1 MKNKE
6 KYESG
11 KDKLLFLLTQQVLPK
26 GQEPLGRP
34 PKKEQTDPVTQIP
47 ASPLGLGD
55 VQESKVSNEFSILG
69 L

>member
-1 MKNKE
+1 M
-6 KYESG
+6 
-11 KDKLLFLLTQQVLPK
+11 QQILPR
-26 GQEPLGRP
+26 GQGPLGRP
-34 PKKEQTDPVTQIP
+34 PKKEQTELGTQIP

>member
-1 MKNKE
+1 M
-6 KYESG
+6 
-11 KDKLLFLLTQQVLPK
+11 QQILPK

-34 PKKEQTDPVTQIP
+34 PKKEQTDPGTQIP
-47 ASPLGLGD
+47 TSGLCD